1 MGKTNRETGKASAVA
16 AKRKIGRPTK
26 YTPETVRIIVEARRN
41 GETYEVAAARA
52 GVGQTNL
59 FEWKQKYADF
69 AEQLLKAEKEH
80 EANYATDIIAKAK
93 VSLAKLITGYTVEE
107 HKTEYKRDAH
117 GNPQIDR
124 QTTIS
129 KPVAPS
135 TTAII
140 FALTNLQP
148 DIWKNRQTTDI
159 NGKVD
164 GEVKSNVCLDK
175 IPDDLL
181 AKVIDS
187 IKGGE

>member
-1 MGKTNRETGKASAVA
+1 MGKTDRKTSKAGAVT

-52 GVGQTNL
+52 GVGQSNL
-59 FEWKQKYADF
+59 YEWKQKYADF
-69 AEQLLKAEKEH
+69 AEQLKKADKEY

-93 VSLAKLITGYTVEE
+93 VSLEKMITGYNAEE
-107 HKTEYKRDAH
+107 HKTERKRDAH
-117 GNPQIDR
+117 GNLQIDR

-135 TTAII
+135 ITAII
-140 FALTNLQP
+140 FVLTNLQP
-148 DIWKNRQTTDI
+148 EIWKNRHTTDI